1 MSPKMI
7 EKQPK
12 LKVIIHG
19 FRRFR
24 DPRIKCYEVPP
35 RNMGGHKKGL
45 SWLGTII

>member
-19 FRRFR
+19 FGRFR
-24 DPRIKCYEVPP
+24 DARIKGYGVPP
-35 RNMGGHKKGL
+35 RNMGGHKKCL
-45 SWLGTII
+45 SWLRTIM